1 MLLSEFEM
9 ERNVEKEARG
19 GTLAVLNSEMIG
31 IRKSA
36 APHTHAAAAAA
47 AANKIFS
54 FSLKFESHTFQQQ

>member
-36 APHTHAAAAAA
+36 APHTHAAAAA
-47 AANKIFS
+47 NKIFS

>member
-1 MLLSEFEM
+1 M

-36 APHTHAAAAAA
+36 APHTHTAAAAAH
-47 AANKIFS
+47 KIFS
-54 FSLKFESHTFQQQ
+54 FSLKFESNNFQQQ